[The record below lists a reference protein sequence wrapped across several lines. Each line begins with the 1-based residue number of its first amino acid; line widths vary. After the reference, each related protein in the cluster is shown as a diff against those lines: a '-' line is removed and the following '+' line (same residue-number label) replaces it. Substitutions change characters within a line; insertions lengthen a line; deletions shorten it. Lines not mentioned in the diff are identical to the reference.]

1 MKVLF
6 IILLA
11 AHLIYAVAVRRRQH
25 GPVAMT
31 RPRAFAVLN
40 QTVLFALALLIA
52 WHDTALTRG
61 LLNPVYI
68 GLGLLGGHLVFGVT
82 LLIIYRSVEDT
93 YTVLS
98 DVRSLFSFLADHPYI
113 LTRFIFV
120 GVSEEIIYRA
130 AAQPILID
138 ALRSAT
144 WFSPTT
150 SAAIGIVLVAAVFS
164 LVHKHFFENSL
175 IVSLEFVAFAL
186 LLGALYYIT
195 HSLTLVIL
203 IHTLRDIE
211 ICFLEYVVKVE
222 QLGDRQRAAEAIE
235 ETYMPRVRKR
245 REREHNREG
254 ERTREPQ
261 LPGGLA

>member
-11 AHLIYAVAVRRRQH
+11 AHLIYAVAVRRRQQ
-25 GPVAMT
+25 GPVTMS

-40 QTVLFALALLIA
+40 QTFLFVLALLIA
-52 WHDTALTRG
+52 WYDAAITRS
-61 LLNPVYI
+61 LFNPVYI
-68 GLGLLGGHLVFGVT
+68 CLGLIGGHLVFGIT

-113 LTRFIFV
+113 LSRFIFV
-120 GVSEEIIYRA
+120 GVSEEVIYRA
-130 AAQPILID
+130 AAQPIVID
-138 ALRSAT
+138 AVTSTA
-144 WFSPTT
+144 WFTHTT
-150 SAAIGIVLVAAVFS
+150 SAVIGIVIVAVLFS

-175 IVSLEFVAFAL
+175 IVSIEFFAFAL
-186 LLGALYYIT
+186 LLGVLYYIT
-195 HSLTLVIL
+195 HSLILVIL

-222 QLGDRQRAAEAIE
+222 QLGDRKRAAQTIE
-235 ETYMPRVRKR
+235 EAYMPRVRNKQEGEPN
-245 REREHNREG
+245 RER
-254 ERTREPQ
+254 Q